1 MLIVINFFCIKGIL
15 WFVSIE
21 KVIFMSIEKV
31 IFIKHFFFNY
41 YFHANNN
48 IYKFVDKS
56 PE

>member
-15 WFVSIE
+15 WYV
-21 KVIFMSIEKV
+21 SIEKV